1 MEGTKRRRP
10 IIFMILLMVL
20 SLILPTGAF
29 AELQKPA
36 TGQSDAVMQQ
46 KMAIAMQ
53 DSARNGLPQ
62 LHPDL
67 RELEGQQEVN
77 VIIQLSEEPIAVAEG
92 KKKLKKLPYQAS
104 ERAKQVHAIKAEQQH
119 AKKTMNAAKLLV
131 KEGYAYE
138 TVLNGFAATV
148 KADDL
153 EKLLDVPG
161 VKVVEPDV
169 VREAMEVP
177 SKDGKADIQMDSTNT
192 FLGIERLWNER
203 LTGEGIKVGVLD
215 TGIDYHHPDFSEN
228 YAGGW
233 NFVPD
238 SSDYARPRD
247 KRDPMETTPLDRPN
261 HKPEFNAQGSS
272 FYTSHGTHVAGTIA
286 AAGNNEY
293 GIKGIAPDVEL
304 HAYRVLG
311 AYGSGATSW
320 IIAAIEQS
328 VEDGMDVIN
337 LSLGGGGNTSISAD
351 SFAINNAMLQG
362 TIAVVAT
369 GNSGPNRGTM
379 GTPATATLGIA
390 VGNTTKPE
398 ETVSADVRMSAG
410 EYHAEVP
417 MNLMATTFGA
427 DTASQLEGEFA
438 VVAIPGTGSDASYT
452 GLDVNGKVALVSRG
466 DIPFVDKIAAAKKH
480 GAAAVLIHNFA
491 GGTNAPDASGT
502 YLGSDFEYIPTFDMS
517 QTDGEAFRSAI
528 GNGEGTVTFGN
539 VLTQMSE
546 GDQVNDSSSRGPS
559 TPDFDIK
566 PDVTAPGTNIMSAI
580 PAYKTDVPDADYSQ
594 AYARKTGTSMATP
607 HIAGIAALVQQ
618 ANPGWTPFDVKVSLS
633 NTAKLLDT
641 KAYDVFSQGAGRVQ
655 PYEAAFPEALAYSYD
670 KADADG
676 QGTIVDNIK
685 GTITFGK
692 LQQVA
697 EADVEVSKTVK
708 VKDVAGAG
716 GNYTVT
722 VQTTKAF
729 GDAAVTVDKSNFTLN
744 GEEELTVTLTA
755 PQAEAEAGD
764 ELLGYVHIT
773 GPEAELSLPF
783 AASFGPDSATA
794 IEYMDISGTDL
805 SFNGDGV
812 NDSALLS
819 FKITGDLGTN
829 YIELW
834 DIQDPEGGPY
844 GDGYIGYLHAGSS
857 LPAGAYTLNIGG
869 TYMPWDGEEQAA
881 IPEGVYTIDLTGLTA
896 SGIPPVVSD
905 YVGPVFVKSTE
916 PVVESS
922 ADGPIVTGRV
932 VDKYVDY
939 KNVLVPYGLDYDLN
953 SKLNAKVQVVSGEE
967 VVATEAV
974 TLGQDGSFLVD
985 LGEKLGAGQAAR
997 LIVEDAAGNSASTV
1011 IYTAPEEEEPVITVP
1026 DNELEEQLENK
1037 SSNEVVVNVP
1047 EFEGA
1052 AEVALTAAQISQIAD
1067 AKKGLTVQSGDAGFV
1082 FDKKTVS
1089 QLSAA
1094 GDVTVA
1100 LGKEDSAE
1108 ENAIS
1113 EVYSVHFVDAEGN
1126 NIDTGKQKVDVSIPV
1141 DLSGIQKTN
1150 KLTVSDSDSGKTYK
1164 LKVKGDIGTFKADGP
1179 GTFTAKR

>member
-1 MEGTKRRRP
+1 
-10 IIFMILLMVL
+10 MILLMVL
-20 SLILPTGAF
+20 SLIMPAGAF
-29 AELQKPA
+29 AEGLKPA
-36 TGQSDAVMQQ
+36 QGQGEALMQQ

-53 DSARNGLPQ
+53 DKSGNALPQ

-67 RELEGQQEVN
+67 QGLKGQQEVN
-77 VIIQLSEEPIAVAEG
+77 VIIQLSEEPVAVAEG
-92 KKKLKKLPYQAS
+92 KKKIKKLPFQAS
-104 ERAKQVHAIKAEQQH
+104 DRAKQVHAIKAEQQR
-119 AKKTMNAAKLLV
+119 AKQAMKAAKLLV

-169 VREAMEVP
+169 MREAMEVP
-177 SKDGKADIQMDSTNT
+177 SEDGRAGVQMDSTNT
-192 FLGIERLWNER
+192 FLGIERLWNEG
-203 LTGEGIKVGVLD
+203 LTGEGIKVGVID
-215 TGIDYHHPDFSEN
+215 TGIDYHHPDFRDN
-228 YAGGW
+228 YAGGQ
-233 NFVPD
+233 NFVPHT
-238 SSDYARPRD
+238 SNYARPRAD
-247 KRDPMETTPLDRPN
+247 DDPMETTPLDRPD
-261 HKPEFNAQGSS
+261 HMAEFNAQGLS

-337 LSLGGGGNTSISAD
+337 LSLGGGSNTSISAD

-369 GNSGPNRGTM
+369 GNSGPNRGTI

-398 ETVSADVRMSAG
+398 ETVSADVRLSAG
-410 EYHAEVP
+410 DYGADVP

-438 VVAIPGTGSDASYT
+438 VVAVPGTGADADYA
-452 GLDVNGKVALVSRG
+452 GIDVRGKVALVARG
-466 DIPFVDKIAAAKKH
+466 AIPFVDKISAAKKH

-491 GGTNAPDASGT
+491 GGSNAPDASGT

-517 QTDGEAFRSAI
+517 QTDGEAFRAAI
-528 GNGEGTVTFGN
+528 GSGEGTVSFGN

-546 GDQVNDSSSRGPS
+546 GDQVNNSSSRGPS

-566 PDVTAPGTNIMSAI
+566 PDVSAPGTNIMSAI
-580 PAYKTDVPDADYSQ
+580 PAYKPDVPDADYSK

-607 HIAGIAALVQQ
+607 HVAGIAALVQQ

-641 KAYDVFSQGAGRVQ
+641 EKYDVFSQGAGRVQ

-670 KADADG
+670 TADADG
-676 QGTIVDNIK
+676 KGNIVDNVK

-697 EADVEVSKTVK
+697 EGDVEVSKTVK

-716 GNYTVT
+716 GDYTVT

-729 GDAAVTVDKSNFTLN
+729 GDAKVTVDKSDFTLD
-744 GEEELTVTLTA
+744 GEEELTVTLIA

-764 ELLGYVHIT
+764 ELLGYVRIT

-783 AASFGPDSATA
+783 AAQFGPESATA
-794 IEYMDISGTDL
+794 IEFMDISGTDL

-819 FKITGDLGTN
+819 FKVTGDLGTN
-829 YIELW
+829 MIELW
-834 DIQDPEGGPY
+834 DIEDPEGGVY
-844 GDGYIGYLHAGSS
+844 EDGYIGYLHAGES
-857 LPAGAYTLNIGG
+857 LPAGSYSLNIGG
-869 TYMPWDGEEQAA
+869 TYMPWDGSGQAA
-881 IPEGVYTIDLTGLTA
+881 IPEGVYTIDLTALTV
-896 SGIPPVVSD
+896 SGNPPVVAD
-905 YVGPVFVKSTE
+905 YVGPIFVKSTE
-916 PVVESS
+916 PVVEAS
-922 ADGPIVTGRV
+922 ADGTTVTGRV
-932 VDKYVDY
+932 IDKYVDY
-939 KNVLVPYGLDYDLN
+939 KAVLAPYGLDYDLN
-953 SKLNAKVQVVSGEE
+953 SKLNAQIEVVSGEE

-974 TLGQDGSFLVD
+974 VLSQDGSFTAD
-985 LGEKLGAGQAAR
+985 LSGKIGAGKTAR
-997 LIVEDAAGNSASTV
+997 LSVKDAAGNTAATV
-1011 IYTAPEEEEPVITVP
+1011 IYSEPETPVITVP
-1026 DNELEEQLENK
+1026 DENLDEQLGNK
-1037 SSNEVVVNVP
+1037 SSNEVVVSVP
-1047 EFEGA
+1047 EFEGV
-1052 AEVALTAAQISQIAD
+1052 AEVALTAAQLGQIAD
-1067 AKKGLTVQSGDAGFV
+1067 AKKGLSVQSGDAGFT
-1082 FDKKTVS
+1082 FDKKLIG

-1094 GDVTVA
+1094 GDVTVV
-1100 LGKEDSAE
+1100 LGKEQSAE
-1108 ENAIS
+1108 EDAIS
-1113 EVYSVHFVDAEGN
+1113 EVYSVHFLDDAGN
-1126 NIDTGKQKVDVSIPV
+1126 RIDTGKQKLDVSIPV

-1164 LKVKGDIGTFKADGP
+1164 LKVKGSTGTFKADGP